1 VSDPD
6 QDSVLPD
13 PRPGIVDATARGPQ
27 AGDGIAPDT
36 GEPGFAVYLHW
47 PFCAAKCPY
56 CDFNSHVR
64 HAGVDQQAYVSAF
77 GSEIAA
83 IRALSGPQVVTSVF
97 FGGGTPSLMKPE
109 TVAAILDAVRAAWA
123 VPTNIEITL
132 EANPS
137 SVEADRF
144 RGYREAGVNRVSMGV
159 QALND
164 ADLKRL
170 GRLHD
175 RKEALKAI
183 SLARDIFPRM
193 SFDLIYARP
202 DQTTSDWVT
211 ELNEAISLASRSP
224 FALPTHHR
232 GRYAFLQPAQGGEAD
247 RSRRRALRG
256 AL

>member
-27 AGDGIAPDT
+27 AGDGLAPDT

-123 VPTNIEITL
+123 VRISATLAFLGVGIQAPTPEWGAMIRQGAEFMI
-132 EANPS
+132 S
-137 SVEADRF
+137 GQWWV
-144 RGYREAGVNRVSMGV
+144 
-159 QALND
+159 AL
-164 ADLKRL
+164 
-170 GRLHD
+170 
-175 RKEALKAI
+175 
-183 SLARDIFPRM
+183 FPG
-193 SFDLIYARP
+193 
-202 DQTTSDWVT
+202 
-211 ELNEAISLASRSP
+211 
-224 FALPTHHR
+224 FALILLVF
-232 GRYAFLQPAQGGEAD
+232 GLNLLGDGLQDLMDP
-247 RSRRRALRG
+247 RRRASK
-256 AL
+256 